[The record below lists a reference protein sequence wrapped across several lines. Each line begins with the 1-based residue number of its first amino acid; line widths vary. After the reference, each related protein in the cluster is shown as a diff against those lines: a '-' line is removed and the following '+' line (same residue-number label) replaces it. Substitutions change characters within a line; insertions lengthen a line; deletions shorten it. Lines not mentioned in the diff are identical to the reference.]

1 MKKLFSLLMLMVCT
15 VATWAAILPEAGKIY
30 KMHCAAIDG
39 HETRQYL
46 WYNSEGNVNYNSE
59 KGSYFVFEQGAE
71 AGKWKIKETVSGKY
85 LVVTANTAGTP
96 ITLSEEASTYW
107 TTSEQSNGIRFLP
120 NGTEDV
126 FMNNNSAFALKT
138 GQGGCSSWVLEEQT
152 DIVKGATGCIETG
165 WYFIEIGNGKA
176 QNHATYQGYFLQGVK
191 NGNWGITL
199 TQTLG
204 SFSSYVYVD
213 KKGDNDYN
221 IIFNKG
227 TSQQYTVGQTS
238 QVNNTPGSLQFKAKA
253 DTNDNFQF
261 NIWGENNRL
270 MGWTIGG
277 IPSVG
282 NTSTTGGDN
291 DECYFIFHKTEQPTT
306 VNVTYTYKCDG
317 LADIVIVKTQE
328 IGSDFVAPET
338 PVFGTVNSL
347 SATGTVSADNKT
359 CVVNYT
365 LTLPFVPGYVY
376 RLKVRNE
383 GDGKYVSYGNA
394 KPKTTAETA
403 SNFALENLWT
413 IERVEGTINDFKLYN
428 LGASQYLNGNGFS
441 AAGKAY
447 TIGKF
452 AARNEQS
459 FNFVVSG
466 TTNNCIGD
474 HVTANTELGEWNG
487 GSNKNDNGSCFWV
500 EDITSEISALTTIGN
515 PKYLGE
521 GYEVNADAKSVA
533 QATPT
538 KENVSALFVPVN
550 FADVMSANKYY
561 RISAYDTSRS
571 GGNWLGSTSFAN
583 VEGVIQTD
591 GRKLQS
597 NDTVGGVAAL
607 FQFEESNGAY
617 YITHVNSGLSVCNT
631 TQNDKELDFP
641 ISKENAGTFTFN
653 NVQGKWWSIKTKT
666 ANEWLHQSNHGD
678 KKIIIWNATPT
689 MNNCQASLW
698 SIEEVTTIPLTV
710 KTSKWASACYP
721 VAVTLPTELTGY
733 YASSEEGEYL
743 ILTEIEGK
751 VIPANTAVFITTS
764 EELTESKVYNLT
776 IGGESA
782 NIENNILKGT
792 TVERR
797 GFDSASGTRYGL
809 SDGLLKKVTGDV
821 IAANKAYYES
831 ASANV
836 AAFQFLF
843 DGVSTGVELNAST
856 EKGTY
861 YDLNG
866 RPVVNPVSGV
876 YVINGNKVFVK

>member
-1 MKKLFSLLMLMVCT
+1 MLMVCT
-15 VATWAAILPEAGKIY
+15 VATWAAILPETGKIY
-30 KMHCAAIDG
+30 KMHCAATSG
-39 HETRQYL
+39 HETSQYL
-46 WYNSEGNVNYNSE
+46 WYNSEGNVTYNSE

-71 AGKWKIKETVSGKY
+71 TGQWKIKETVSGKY
-85 LVVTANTAGTP
+85 LVVTANTAGTA

-107 TTSEQSNGIRFLP
+107 TTTEQTDGIRFLP
-120 NGTEDV
+120 NGTAGV

-138 GQGGCSSWVLEEQT
+138 GTGGCSSWVLEEQT

-199 TQTLG
+199 TQTQG

-227 TSQQYTVGQTS
+227 TSQEYTVAQNS
-238 QVNNTPGSLQFKAKA
+238 QVNNTPGSLQFTAKTET
-253 DTNDNFQF
+253 DDNFQF
-261 NIWGENNRL
+261 KMWGGSNRW
-270 MGWTIGG
+270 MGWTIDGT
-277 IPSVG
+277 PSVG
-282 NTSTTGGDN
+282 NTSTDN
-291 DECYFIFHKTEQPTT
+291 DANNNCYYIFHKQPTV
-306 VNVTYTYKCDG
+306 VNVTYTYKCEG

-328 IGSDFVAPET
+328 IGSNFVAPEN

-347 SATGTVSADNKT
+347 SETGTVSEDNKT
-359 CVVNYT
+359 CVVNYSS
-365 LTLPFVPGYVY
+365 TLPFVPGYVY
-376 RLKVRNE
+376 RLKVRND
-383 GDGKYVSYGNA
+383 GNGKYVTYGDS
-394 KPKTTAETA
+394 KPKTNSETA
-403 SNFALENLWT
+403 SNFAFENLWT

-428 LGASQYLNGNGFS
+428 LGASQYLNGNDFS

-452 AARNEQS
+452 TDRNEQS

-474 HVTANTELGEWNG
+474 HTANNTELGEWSG

-500 EDITSEISALTTIGN
+500 EEITSDISALTTIGDFN
-515 PKYLGE
+515 SKFLGE
-521 GYEVNADAKSVA
+521 GFEVSSESKSA
-533 QATPT
+533 AIAAPT
-538 KENVSALFVPVN
+538 KENVRALLLPN
-550 FADVMSANKYY
+550 FANVMSASKYY

-597 NDTVGGVAAL
+597 NNTVGGVAAL

-631 TQNDKELDFP
+631 TNNNGEMDFP
-641 ISKENAGTFTFN
+641 TSKQWAGTFTFN

-666 ANEWLHQSNHGD
+666 ANEWLHQSNHPD
-678 KKIIIWNATPT
+678 KKILIWNAIPT

-710 KTSKWASACYP
+710 KKSKWASACYP

-782 NIENNILKGT
+782 NIGNNILKGT